1 MNAQRE
7 SSAIEITHSILD
19 VARPRESSAIEITHS
34 ILDVARPKPFTHN
47 DVQFFVYWQTMKIT
61 SYFVRLSVTHQIQPV
76 IFCNMNILL
85 TVVSTLCAVF
95 CGNNGLLLDIDPKKK
110 VKTELFLTQ
119 SL

>member
-61 SYFVRLSVTHQIQPV
+61 SNFVRLSVTHQIQPV
-76 IFCNMNILL
+76 IFLQH
-85 TVVSTLCAVF
+85 
-95 CGNNGLLLDIDPKKK
+95 
-110 VKTELFLTQ
+110 EY
-119 SL
+119 SLNSC